1 VEDLVGVDDRA
12 VRDDARERRQ
22 DAPETTLD
30 FVSTRGDSGLS
41 LRARAARMSALSCAR
56 WTGGEKTSQYEST
69 RTEMGKETHCDRY
82 CSIRSSA
89 RVLRR
94 RRWRT
99 YIN

>member
-1 VEDLVGVDDRA
+1 MEDLVGVDDRG

-56 WTGGEKTSQYEST
+56 WTGGERTSQYKSA
-69 RTEMGKETHCDRY
+69 RRGMGRETDCDRY
-82 CSIRSSA
+82 CSIISS
-89 RVLRR
+89 VKVPGDEDGG
-94 RRWRT
+94 RT
-99 YIN
+99 